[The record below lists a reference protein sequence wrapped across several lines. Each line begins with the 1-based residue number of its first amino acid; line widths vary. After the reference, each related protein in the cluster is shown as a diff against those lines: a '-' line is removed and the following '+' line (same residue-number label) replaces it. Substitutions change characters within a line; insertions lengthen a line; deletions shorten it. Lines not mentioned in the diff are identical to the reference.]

1 MDAIEGTGED
11 ILDGMGVNAAL
22 IAVVRQ
28 SSAGEQAFRE
38 AIDFLAAEDKLSLF
52 PLPNFLQACPS
63 TLRCLFSW
71 NTRHM
76 STWRFFVFSD
86 SIALIS
92 RVVQDGEKSGEWK
105 KAANRDSASD
115 RKGEATAK

>member
-1 MDAIEGTGED
+1 MDAIEGTGEG
-11 ILDGMGVNAAL
+11 ILDGMGVKTAL
-22 IAVVRQ
+22 TAVLQQ

-52 PLPNFLQACPS
+52 PLPNFLQTCPS
-63 TLRCLFSW
+63 MLRCLFSW

-76 STWRFFVFSD
+76 STWRFWVFSD

-92 RVVQDGEKSGEWK
+92 RVVQDGEKSGE
-105 KAANRDSASD
+105 
-115 RKGEATAK
+115 